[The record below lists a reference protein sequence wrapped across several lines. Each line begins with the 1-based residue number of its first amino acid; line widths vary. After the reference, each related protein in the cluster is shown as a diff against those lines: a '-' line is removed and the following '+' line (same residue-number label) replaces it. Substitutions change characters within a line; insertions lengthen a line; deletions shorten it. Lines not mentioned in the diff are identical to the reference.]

1 MALTPIQDLFE
12 IASERKGGADVF
24 KETLPV
30 PDTVDQLLEIPDD
43 RWLSCMSKCVFNA
56 GFNWRVVDK
65 KWPDFEKIFS
75 GFDIHKQA
83 MMSDEDLDRYLQ
95 DARLIRHAKKITSI
109 AENARFCVELKKE
122 HGSVAN
128 AIGRWD
134 PEDYIGLLDMIKKRG
149 SRLGG
154 ATGQYFLRFMGVESF
169 VLSQDVVKAL
179 IRDGVVEK
187 NPTSKRDLKAVQE
200 AFNEWREQGPYS
212 HSEISRILACSVE

>member
-12 IASERKGGADVF
+12 IAAVRKGGEKAF

-30 PDTVDQLLEIPDD
+30 PYAPDQLRDTPDD

-56 GFNWRVVDK
+56 GFNWRVVEK
-65 KWPDFEKIFS
+65 KWPGFEEVFD
-75 GFDIHKQA
+75 GFDIHRQA
-83 MMSDEDLDRYLQ
+83 MMSDEDLDRYLK
-95 DARLIRHAKKITSI
+95 DERLIRHAKKISSI
-109 AENARFCVELKKE
+109 TENARFCVELKKE
-122 HGSVAN
+122 QGSVGNVIAC
-128 AIGRWD
+128 WD
-134 PEDYIGLLDMIKKRG
+134 PEDYIGLLEMIKKRG
-149 SRLGG
+149 NRLGG

-169 VLSQDVVKAL
+169 VLSRDVVKAL

-200 AFNEWREQGPYS
+200 AFNTWRAEGPFS